1 MELVNDF
8 TVNTPIDEAWTI
20 LTDLERVAPCC
31 PGAQLEEVEGHVYRG
46 SVKVKVGPIT
56 AQFKGE
62 AQFVEKDA
70 AAHRAVLRAKG
81 RDTGGKGNADAT
93 ITAQLASVSPSIT
106 RVTVTTDLNIT
117 GKVAQFG
124 RGALADVSTKL
135 LGQFVDNLE
144 NTVLTQPAAAAAT
157 PKAKPKAA
165 TKAAPRATRPA
176 TPAAAAAPAATEAP
190 APAATEAPA
199 PAATEAPAPKQ
210 AAAPK
215 KNSKSVPP
223 DSGPIEADP
232 IEDVQP
238 EAEAKPTIRKI
249 EQRDVEPVDLLDA
262 AGASIA
268 KRIFPVV
275 VVVVVLLLWRGRRRR
290 RHHRRAARG

>member
-1 MELVNDF
+1 VELVNDF
-8 TVNTPIDEAWTI
+8 TVNTPIDEAWAI

-62 AQFVEKDA
+62 AQFVEQDA
-70 AAHRAVLRAKG
+70 AAYRAVLRAKG
-81 RDTGGKGNADAT
+81 RDTGGKGNADAK

-176 TPAAAAAPAATEAP
+176 TPTEAPAAATEAP
-190 APAATEAPA
+190 AATENPAAAEKT
-199 PAATEAPAPKQ
+199 
-210 AAAPK
+210 APK

-223 DSGPIEADP
+223 DSGPIEAVH
-232 IEDVQP
+232 IEDGPP
-238 EAEAKPTIRKI
+238 EVEAKPTIRKI
-249 EQRDVEPVDLLDA
+249 EPRDVEPVDLLDA

-275 VVVVVLLLWRGRRRR
+275 VVVVVLLMWRGRRRR
-290 RHHRRAARG
+290 RRRRAAARS

>member
-8 TVNTPIDEAWTI
+8 TVNTPIDDAWVI
-20 LTDLERVAPCC
+20 LTDVERIAPCL
-31 PGAQLEEVEGHVYRG
+31 PGAQLEEVEGDVYRG

-70 AAHRAVLRAKG
+70 DAHRAVLRAKG
-81 RDTGGKGNADAT
+81 RDTGGKGNADAK
-93 ITAQLASVSPSIT
+93 ITAQLASVSPSMT
-106 RVTVTTDLNIT
+106 RCTVTTDLNIT

-144 NTVLTQPAAAAAT
+144 ATVLTQPVAAAAAA

-176 TPAAAAAPAATEAP
+176 SPAEETAPAEST
-190 APAATEAPA
+190 
-199 PAATEAPAPKQ
+199 
-210 AAAPK
+210 APK
-215 KNSKSVPP
+215 KNGKKAVPP
-223 DSGPIEADP
+223 DSGPVEAAP
-232 IEDVQP
+232 IEDGPP
-238 EAEAKPTIRKI
+238 EAAAKPTIRKI

-268 KRIFPVV
+268 KRVFPIVAVIVV
-275 VVVVVLLLWRGRRRR
+275 VLLWRGRRRR
-290 RHHRRAARG
+290 HRRKAAASR

>member
-1 MELVNDF
+1 VELVNDF
-8 TVNTPIDEAWTI
+8 TVNTPIDEAWVI
-20 LTDLERVAPCC
+20 LTDVERIAPCL
-31 PGAQLEEVEGHVYRG
+31 PGAQLEEVEGEVYRG

-81 RDTGGKGNADAT
+81 RDTGGKGNADAK

-106 RVTVTTDLNIT
+106 RCTVTTDLNIT

-176 TPAAAAAPAATEAP
+176 TPAAAAAEAP
-190 APAATEAPA
+190 AAESPAIENTAPTEK
-199 PAATEAPAPKQ
+199 T
-210 AAAPK
+210 APK
-215 KNSKSVPP
+215 KISKSVPP

-238 EAEAKPTIRKI
+238 ETEAKPTIRKI

-275 VVVVVLLLWRGRRRR
+275 VVVVVLLMWRGRRRR
-290 RHHRRAARG
+290 RRRRAAAR